1 MNNPFDLTGKTFL
14 VTGASSGIGYETC
27 LAISRQG
34 GKFIA
39 IARRSDL
46 LIKLI
51 NETNQNNLQ
60 FTLDLSNIESI
71 KDLVELLP
79 NIDGIVHCA
88 GVVSLAPLKF
98 YSEELMNSIRAVNF
112 DSIVYLINQIV
123 KKRN

>member
-51 NETNQNNLQ
+51 NCNQ
-60 FTLDLSNIESI
+60 
-71 KDLVELLP
+71 K
-79 NIDGIVHCA
+79 
-88 GVVSLAPLKF
+88 
-98 YSEELMNSIRAVNF
+98 
-112 DSIVYLINQIV
+112 
-123 KKRN
+123 